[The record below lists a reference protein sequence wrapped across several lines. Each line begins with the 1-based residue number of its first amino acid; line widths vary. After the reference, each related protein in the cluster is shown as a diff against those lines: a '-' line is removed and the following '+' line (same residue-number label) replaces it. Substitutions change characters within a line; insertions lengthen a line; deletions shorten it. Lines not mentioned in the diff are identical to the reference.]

1 MSLLA
6 KHTGN
11 PLKTV
16 FLLTLVGVFL
26 IANSCG
32 HAQASPS
39 PVATAA
45 VMKTIQD
52 YGRDHHSLLT
62 PGSLA
67 KPDEPDGLYSA
78 RIKNLLVQEDFAQ
91 LEKIAQQS
99 GIEKGRLLGGV
110 WKTFAFYNGTGK
122 PASAGTPI
130 DSDYAAQIARVK
142 KWIAAYPDSPTPR
155 ISLAYLYLNYSWLAR
170 GSGLAN
176 SVSESQWSLFKSR
189 NAQAKAILLEAGA
202 LKEKD
207 PYWYEAMQLVAHD
220 EGWDQADVRELF
232 DQAVAF
238 EPEYYHYYR
247 EYARYVSPQWYGE
260 RGDILA
266 FAEET
271 SNRIPEPNGSML
283 YFQIV
288 SSLACYCKPDF
299 EDLHQISY
307 PIAKQGYANITRFYG
322 TSNLNANRFAFMA
335 TTFEDQPSAHEAF
348 AAISSM
354 DMEFGMRK
362 ALSTIL
368 VTGPMLTRRAGD
380 VAGEGFAKTRGSRV
394 NVKCF

>member
-1 MSLLA
+1 MLA

-26 IANSCG
+26 ITNSCG

-99 GIEKGRLLGGV
+99 RIEKGRLLGGV

-122 PASAGTPI
+122 PASAGTAT

-207 PYWYEAMQLVAHD
+207 PFWYEAMQLVAHD

-288 SSLACYCKPDF
+288 SSLACYCKPAF

-335 TTFEDQPSAHEAF
+335 TTFKDQPSAHEAF

-354 DMEFGMRK
+354 DMEIWYEE
-362 ALSTIL
+362 SI
-368 VTGPMLTRRAGD
+368 VNN
-380 VAGEGFAKTRGSRV
+380 SRDWA
-394 NVKCF
+394 NAH